1 MATQSKYQTQGF
13 NLYRKRD
20 AVALGV
26 PNIYYSQIEGAC
38 YEDDGYEDT
47 DALAIVAMLRHQ
59 IDQGQGAFFSE
70 AIGLG
75 RTTGQEP
82 VSQEMHDNALAS
94 MTLEARYGED
104 GKYYDKFGEEAVSPI
119 EKKKQKEAFRKAY
132 RQKMADVS
140 RTKPKILSADELKAK
155 KETPK
160 KYTLA
165 EDMEE
170 VERWLVI
177 LESIENLKIIRTPVS
192 VANIANWIRDDEH
205 PKFRFK
211 EQISCEQVR
220 GIIEEFKNINGL

>member
-13 NLYRKRD
+13 DLYRKRD
-20 AVALGV
+20 AVTLGI
-26 PNIYYSQIEGAC
+26 PTIYYSQIEGAC

-75 RTTGQEP
+75 RTTGEVP
-82 VSQEMHDNALAS
+82 VSQERHDAVLAQY
-94 MTLEARYGED
+94 EPYEEWYQ
-104 GKYYDKFGEEAVSPI
+104 GKYYNCRGEVVETEP
-119 EKKKQKEAFRKAY
+119 EKKKRTKEERREAV
-132 RQKMADVS
+132 RQNRADVAS
-140 RTKPKILSADELKAK
+140 TIYKILSADEIKAK

-177 LESIENLKIIRTPVS
+177 LESIENLKIIRNPVS

-220 GIIEEFKNINGL
+220 GILEEFKNINGV